1 MKPLTRYYITLFGGI
16 LGIHKYMDGQI
27 KWGLIYTFT
36 AGLFLIG
43 WIRDMILAINLCRS
57 QELSASSK
65 KVAVGVSSA
74 FILILILG
82 IFGSTGEGQGGSF
95 NEDSNHI
102 LLESSKEES
111 SKEESSVSM
120 TLQVNDSKEESE
132 VGDSSSAFEES
143 REESY
148 AMDIDESSE
157 EEQSTQESLEE
168 SSEEESV
175 SEEVE
180 ISLISITSPISAG
193 STASITVQGEPDTDY
208 SITVMYSSGPS
219 SADGLETKMSD
230 SDGIVSWS
238 WKIGARTKEGT
249 YRISISGGGKSFSTS
264 IEIT

>member
-1 MKPLTRYYITLFGGI
+1 MKLYGKSKKI
-16 LGIHKYMDGQI
+16 
-27 KWGLIYTFT
+27 
-36 AGLFLIG
+36 
-43 WIRDMILAINLCRS
+43 ILA
-57 QELSASSK
+57 
-65 KVAVGVSSA
+65 VS
-74 FILILILG
+74 ILIVISLI
-82 IFGSTGEGQGGSF
+82 ISVFSPSNDESRGSF
-95 NEDSNHI
+95 ESDPSSS
-102 LLESSKEES
+102 LSDSSKEES
-111 SKEESSVSM
+111 SSFM

-208 SITVMYSSGPS
+208 SITVIYSSGPS
-219 SADGLETKMSD
+219 SADGLETKTSD
-230 SDGIVSWS
+230 SDGVVSWS
-238 WKIGARTKEGT
+238 WKIGTRTKEGT
-249 YRISISGGGKSFSTS
+249 CRISISGGGKSFSTS

>member
-1 MKPLTRYYITLFGGI
+1 MKPLTKYYITLFGGI

-36 AGLFLIG
+36 AGLFLTG
-43 WIRDMILAINLCRS
+43 WIRDLILAINLCRS

-65 KVAVGVSSA
+65 KVAIGISSA

-82 IFGSTGEGQGGSF
+82 ILGSTGEGQGGSF
-95 NEDSNHI
+95 NEDSRHI

-111 SKEESSVSM
+111 IAEESSDSM
-120 TLQVNDSKEESE
+120 ILQADDPEDENKSN
-132 VGDSSSAFEES
+132 DSSSAVEGS
-143 REESY
+143 YEESY

-157 EEQSTQESLEE
+157 EEQSIQESLEE

-208 SITVMYSSGPS
+208 SITVIYSSGPS
-219 SADGLETKMSD
+219 SADGLETKTSD
-230 SDGIVSWS
+230 SDGVVSWS
-238 WKIGARTKEGT
+238 WKIGTRTKEGT
-249 YRISISGGGKSFSTS
+249 CRISVSGGGKSFSTS